1 MVSLFSYGTLQQREV
16 QLATYGREL
25 DGSADALLGY
35 VLAPVVIDDLHVVE
49 VSGKEVHT
57 IARPTGNPADR
68 IPGVLFELTD
78 AELEAT
84 DGYETRAYVRVE
96 VTLESGRSAFV
107 YVEPPVTA

>member
-1 MVSLFSYGTLQQREV
+1 MVSLFSYGTLQQRDV

-25 DGSADALLGY
+25 HGSADALPGY
-35 VLAPVVIDDLHVVE
+35 VLAPVVIDDPHVVE
-49 VSGKEVHT
+49 VSGKGVHT
-57 IARPTGNPADR
+57 IARPTGNSADR

-84 DGYETRAYVRVE
+84 DGYETSAYARVE
-96 VTLESGRSAFV
+96 VTLESGRRAFV